1 MWVPPP
7 WLINVVTSGAGY
19 APPKSSRGTSV
30 GVPGQTTKVVRCEA
44 CGRTYAYELERIG
57 YGYAD
62 GFTAN
67 SVSLARQRAEEDLQR
82 LLAIGVEAIPCP
94 ACGWYQ
100 SDMVPQVR
108 SRHRR
113 WMLYLGQCL
122 TFSVVPMGVVGELL
136 YLVNE
141 DVGDPPAIPWP
152 VFVAGMVCLL
162 AAGVG
167 LLIRRRRLVKNFDPN
182 NEEDVAARTLYGQS
196 RAVLLSEQ
204 EARDGLVPFP
214 RGKSHE

>member
-1 MWVPPP
+1 LEDRFMWVPPP

-19 APPKSSRGTSV
+19 APPKSSRGTTAS
-30 GVPGQTTKVVRCEA
+30 VPGQTTKVVRCEA
-44 CGRTYAYELERIG
+44 CGRSYAYELKRIG
-57 YGYAD
+57 CGYAD
-62 GFTAN
+62 GHSA
-67 SVSLARQRAEEDLQR
+67 SSLSLAQQRAEEDLQR

-100 SDMVPQVR
+100 SDMVPEVR

-113 WMLYLGQCL
+113 GMLYLGQCL
-122 TFSVVPMGVVGELL
+122 TFAVIPMGVVGELL
-136 YLVNE
+136 YLVNN

-152 VFVAGMVCLL
+152 LFVAGMVCLL

-167 LLIRRRRLVKNFDPN
+167 LLIRRRYLAKNFDPN
-182 NEEDVAARTLYGQS
+182 AEDVRARTLSGQS

-204 EARDGLVPFP
+204 KARDPANSALT
-214 RGKSHE
+214 